1 MISKAWAL
9 QIVGKVFR
17 VVCHGPT
24 SCVMFSLP
32 AAVSDE
38 DSILCET
45 CSTLIAY
52 DVHYLVAQ
60 NVNTDLQLSKDT

>member
-17 VVCHGPT
+17 VVCHNPPF
-24 SCVMFSLP
+24 VFSLP